1 MLQTFLAL
9 APIFLLIAT
18 GWATRAFWLRED
30 GLWRPIEQL
39 AYHLLIPAFVVHDLY
54 NADLAS
60 LPFSRMVIV
69 LLGAVLIVAALLIGL
84 RPLLSRFLAQGN
96 AGFTSVFQGSIRAN
110 FFITLAAAPVL
121 LPADGAALVI
131 IAVAFFT
138 VLVNVLS
145 VLVLTRW
152 RPQGEANIG
161 QLARRLATN
170 PFILA
175 AAVGILLN
183 VSGFPVPWVVD
194 SAIDLI
200 ADAGLPVALLTAGA
214 GLRLASIGVHLPGI
228 LSASLAKLV
237 IMPSVAVGLGML
249 LGLEASVLAMLVL
262 FHSQPTSTT
271 SYVLARQMGGDHELM
286 AAVLTAQTLLAIF
299 TVPVMLAILSSIAF

>member
-18 GWATRAFWLRED
+18 GWAAKAFWLREE
-30 GLWRPIEQL
+30 GLWRPVEQL
-39 AYHLLIPAFVVHDLY
+39 AYYLLIPAFVVHDLY

-60 LPFSRMVIV
+60 LPFSRMVIA
-69 LLGAVLIVAALLIGL
+69 LLGAVLVVAALLIAL
-84 RPLLSRFLAQGN
+84 RPLLSRVLVQGD
-96 AGFTSVFQGSIRAN
+96 AGFTSVFQGSTRAN
-110 FFITLAAAPVL
+110 FFITLAAAPIL

-145 VLVLTRW
+145 VLVLARW
-152 RPQGEANIG
+152 GTQGEANIG
-161 QLARRLATN
+161 QLAKRLATN

-175 AAVGILLN
+175 AAAGILLN
-183 VSGFPVPWVVD
+183 VTGAPVPVVVD
-194 SAIDLI
+194 SAVGLI
-200 ADAGLPVALLTAGA
+200 AGAGVPVALLTAGA

-228 LSASLAKLV
+228 LTASLAKLV
-237 IMPSVAVGLGML
+237 LMPSIAVGLGLL

-262 FHSQPTSTT
+262 FHSQPTATT

-286 AAVLTAQTLLAIF
+286 AAVLTSQTLLAIL
-299 TVPVMLAILSSIAF
+299 TVPAMLALFA

>member
-9 APIFLLIAT
+9 VPIFLLIAT
-18 GWATRAFWLRED
+18 GWAAKAFWLRED
-30 GLWRPIEQL
+30 GLWRPVEQL
-39 AYHLLIPAFVVHDLY
+39 AYYLLIPAFVVHDLY

-60 LPFSRMVIV
+60 LPFSRMVIA
-69 LLGAVLIVAALLIGL
+69 LLGAVLIVAALLVAL
-84 RPLLSRFLAQGN
+84 RPLLSRVLVQGD
-96 AGFTSVFQGSIRAN
+96 AGFTSVFQGSTRAN

-145 VLVLTRW
+145 VLVLARW
-152 RPQGEANIG
+152 GTQGDANIA
-161 QLARRLATN
+161 QLVKRLATN

-175 AAVGILLN
+175 AAAGILLN
-183 VSGFPVPWVVD
+183 VTGAPVPVVVD
-194 SAIDLI
+194 SAVGLI
-200 ADAGLPVALLTAGA
+200 AGAGVPVALLTAGA
-214 GLRLASIGVHLPGI
+214 GLRLASMHAHLPGI
-228 LSASLAKLV
+228 LTASLAKLV
-237 IMPSVAVGLGML
+237 IMPTVAVGLGLL

-262 FHSQPTSTT
+262 FHSQPTATT

-286 AAVLTAQTLLAIF
+286 AAVLTSQTLLAIL
-299 TVPVMLAILSSIAF
+299 TVPAMLALLA